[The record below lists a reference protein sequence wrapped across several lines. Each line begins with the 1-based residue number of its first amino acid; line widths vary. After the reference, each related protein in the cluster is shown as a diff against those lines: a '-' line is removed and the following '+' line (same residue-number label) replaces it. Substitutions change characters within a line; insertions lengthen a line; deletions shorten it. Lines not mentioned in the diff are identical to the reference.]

1 MDLNQIFIKYYPEWT
16 AFEAVVFFSVLIGVT
31 AILLI
36 QVLRKHI
43 RWVQAVSVLLLV
55 TYLMLVFGSTV
66 FMRQPGTR
74 QAEYEWF
81 WSWKVV
87 YHAFEEGYTHS
98 LFWEILLNIALFVP
112 IGALLPLA
120 SGRKRGIWL
129 ALVTGILIS
138 TSIEG
143 LQLWLC
149 RGLFEF
155 DDIFDNTLGCVL
167 GQAVIGNPV
176 TYLLM
181 KISAPPKCPQ
191 LFYCSFTYS
200 NGSTT
205 SSFTRISKCR
215 CGPVLFPVLPE
226 SPSRSPCATV
236 CPTSTEVSDRCP

>member
-1 MDLNQIFIKYYPEWT
+1 MCYTTQGKGKHMDLNQIFIKYYPEWT

-98 LFWEILLNIALFVP
+98 LFWEILLNIALLFRLVHCCRLRVD
-112 IGALLPLA
+112 GNEVFGWRWLL
-120 SGRKRGIWL
+120 
-129 ALVTGILIS
+129 
-138 TSIEG
+138 
-143 LQLWLC
+143 
-149 RGLFEF
+149 EF
-155 DDIFDNTLGCVL
+155 
-167 GQAVIGNPV
+167 
-176 TYLLM
+176 
-181 KISAPPKCPQ
+181 
-191 LFYCSFTYS
+191 
-200 NGSTT
+200 
-205 SSFTRISKCR
+205 
-215 CGPVLFPVLPE
+215 
-226 SPSRSPCATV
+226 
-236 CPTSTEVSDRCP
+236 

>member
-1 MDLNQIFIKYYPEWT
+1 MCYTTQGKGKHMDLNQIFIKYYPEWT

-120 SGRKRGIWL
+120 SGRKRSIWL

-181 KISAPPKCPQ
+181 KISAPPKCK
-191 LFYCSFTYS
+191 
-200 NGSTT
+200 N
-205 SSFTRISKCR
+205 
-215 CGPVLFPVLPE
+215 
-226 SPSRSPCATV
+226 
-236 CPTSTEVSDRCP
+236 

>member
-31 AILLI
+31 ALLLI
-36 QVLRKHI
+36 QVLRRRM
-43 RWVQAVSVLLLV
+43 RWVQAVSALLLV

-74 QAEYEWF
+74 QAEYELF

-87 YHAFEEGYTHS
+87 YQAFEEGYTHS

-120 SGRKRGIWL
+120 IGRKQGIWL
-129 ALVTGILIS
+129 ALVAGILIS
-138 TSIEG
+138 ASIEG

-167 GQAVIGNPV
+167 GQVMIGNPV
-176 TYLLM
+176 IYILTRD
-181 KISAPPKCPQ
+181 
-191 LFYCSFTYS
+191 
-200 NGSTT
+200 
-205 SSFTRISKCR
+205 SS
-215 CGPVLFPVLPE
+215 
-226 SPSRSPCATV
+226 
-236 CPTSTEVSDRCP
+236 PTQM

>member
-55 TYLMLVFGSTV
+55 TY
-66 FMRQPGTR
+66 
-74 QAEYEWF
+74 
-81 WSWKVV
+81 
-87 YHAFEEGYTHS
+87 
-98 LFWEILLNIALFVP
+98 LNIALFVP

-181 KISAPPKCPQ
+181 KISAPPKCK
-191 LFYCSFTYS
+191 
-200 NGSTT
+200 N
-205 SSFTRISKCR
+205 
-215 CGPVLFPVLPE
+215 
-226 SPSRSPCATV
+226 
-236 CPTSTEVSDRCP
+236 

>member
-87 YHAFEEGYTHS
+87 YHAF
-98 LFWEILLNIALFVP
+98 
-112 IGALLPLA
+112 
-120 SGRKRGIWL
+120 
-129 ALVTGILIS
+129 
-138 TSIEG
+138 
-143 LQLWLC
+143 
-149 RGLFEF
+149 
-155 DDIFDNTLGCVL
+155 
-167 GQAVIGNPV
+167 
-176 TYLLM
+176 
-181 KISAPPKCPQ
+181 
-191 LFYCSFTYS
+191 
-200 NGSTT
+200 
-205 SSFTRISKCR
+205 
-215 CGPVLFPVLPE
+215 
-226 SPSRSPCATV
+226 
-236 CPTSTEVSDRCP
+236 